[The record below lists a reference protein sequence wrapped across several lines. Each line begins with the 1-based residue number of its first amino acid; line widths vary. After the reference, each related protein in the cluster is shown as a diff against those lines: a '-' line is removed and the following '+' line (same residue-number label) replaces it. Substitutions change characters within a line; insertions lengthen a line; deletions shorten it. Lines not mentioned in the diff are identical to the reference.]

1 MEKNIAM
8 IKQIIIVT
16 DGCSNIGGNPALAA
30 SRARQQGIT
39 VNIIGIMDQKN
50 QEEKSFDEIVS
61 IAEAGGGNHE
71 YTYID
76 NLYQTIH
83 SLSYKTV
90 SNTIQEAV
98 NQQLRELMSQDLN
111 EMPPSSRSKLLNYI
125 DDYSDEI
132 PICCCII
139 MDYSGS
145 MARKIQSARH
155 SIFDILDSLKN
166 RKGTVYLSI
175 LAYPG
180 DILKDC
186 KVLLDFD
193 ESKEDM
199 KRRLYQLQARGGTPT
214 AAAIEFAIN
223 HIEEF
228 LNIKKSRSF
237 QLEESTVG

>member
-8 IKQIIIVT
+8 IKEIIIVT
-16 DGCSNIGGNPALAA
+16 DGCSNVGGNPAIAA
-30 SRARQQGIT
+30 QKARQRGIR
-39 VNIIGIMDQKN
+39 VNIIGIIDQKA
-50 QEEKSFDEIVS
+50 QKEKPFDEIIS

-90 SNTIQEAV
+90 STTIQEAV
-98 NQQLRELMSQDLN
+98 NQQLKELMAQDLN

-125 DDYSDEI
+125 DDYSEEI
-132 PICCCII
+132 PLCCCIL

-145 MARKIQSARH
+145 MASKIQSARH
-155 SIFDILDSLKN
+155 SIIDVLDSLKN
-166 RKGTVYLSI
+166 RKGKVDISI

-180 DILKDC
+180 ERVDDC
-186 KVLLDFD
+186 KILLDFN

-199 KRRLYQLQARGGTPT
+199 KRRLYQLKTRGGTPT

-223 HIEEF
+223 HMEGFIYQNNSS
-228 LNIKKSRSF
+228 L
-237 QLEESTVG
+237 QLEESSVG